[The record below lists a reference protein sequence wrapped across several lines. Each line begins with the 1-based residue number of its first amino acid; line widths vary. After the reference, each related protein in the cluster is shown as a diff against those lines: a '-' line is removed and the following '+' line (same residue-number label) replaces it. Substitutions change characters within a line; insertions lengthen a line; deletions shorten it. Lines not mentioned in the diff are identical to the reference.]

1 LEAVLIGGVGLG
13 SSSDWPPLFRP
24 WLKLRVRPI
33 FDVPPPP
40 PGGGGGGLLEGCLG
54 FALDGGGGGAT
65 EGLWGTFEGG
75 GGGGGPTLRTE
86 LLVVEDGLALG
97 VNDGVEFRL
106 DDEYEL
112 AKLEVDVED

>member
-1 LEAVLIGGVGLG
+1 LEAALIGGVGLG

-24 WLKLRVRPI
+24 WLKLRVRPM
-33 FDVPPPP
+33 FGPT

-75 GGGGGPTLRTE
+75 GGGGPTLRTE
-86 LLVVEDGLALG
+86 LVVEDGLALG
-97 VNDGVEFRL
+97 VNDGVEFVMK
-106 DDEYEL
+106 
-112 AKLEVDVED
+112 KLYLSADIVDVLV

>member
-1 LEAVLIGGVGLG
+1 MLEAVLIGGVGLG

-54 FALDGGGGGAT
+54 FALDGGGGG
-65 EGLWGTFEGG
+65 
-75 GGGGGPTLRTE
+75 GGPTLRTE

-97 VNDGVEFRL
+97 VNDGVELVCLKNGFV
-106 DDEYEL
+106 
-112 AKLEVDVED
+112 AKGGLIAINGFII

>member
-1 LEAVLIGGVGLG
+1 
-13 SSSDWPPLFRP
+13 
-24 WLKLRVRPI
+24 VRPI

-97 VNDGVEFRL
+97 VNDGVEFVMK
-106 DDEYEL
+106 
-112 AKLEVDVED
+112 KLYLSADIVDVLV